1 MSYDVNS
8 ILDRLCAAFP
18 ALLDRR
24 APKPLKIGLGEDLLA
39 QAGVH
44 PDLLDLTRTQIRRAL
59 KIYTGAPAYRKAV
72 AAGGPRYDLNGQ
84 PAGEITP
91 DQQAFAKTPR
101 RKPAPTA
108 PDGAADPAA
117 ASESASAKHY
127 LKLTLKRRISS
138 DHSE

>member
-1 MSYDVNS
+1 MSYDVNL

-24 APKPLKIGLGEDLLA
+24 VPKPLKIGLGEDLLA

-44 PDLLDLTRTQIRRAL
+44 PALLDLTRTQIRRAL

-91 DQQAFAKTPR
+91 DQQAFAKAPR
-101 RKPAPTA
+101 RKPTPT
-108 PDGAADPAA
+108 PPVDPAA
-117 ASESASAKHY
+117 SPPPTPAGKY
-127 LKLTLKRRISS
+127 LKLTLKRRLPT
-138 DHSE
+138 DPDQ

>member
-1 MSYDVNS
+1 MSYDINL

-18 ALLDRR
+18 AVLDRR

-44 PDLLDLTRTQIRRAL
+44 PALLDLTRTQIRRAL
-59 KIYTGAPAYRKAV
+59 KVYTGAPAYRKAV
-72 AAGGPRYDLNGQ
+72 AAGGPRYDLSGQ

-101 RKPAPTA
+101 RKPAPAA
-108 PDGAADPAA
+108 PDAAEPATPPK
-117 ASESASAKHY
+117 SSSAKPY